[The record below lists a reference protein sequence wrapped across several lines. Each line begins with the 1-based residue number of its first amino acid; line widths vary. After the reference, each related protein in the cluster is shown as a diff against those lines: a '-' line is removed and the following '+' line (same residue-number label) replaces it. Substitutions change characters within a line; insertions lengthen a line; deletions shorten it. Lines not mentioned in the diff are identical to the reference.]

1 MIDES
6 NKELIPNDW
15 VYLKDKNKIIIDST
29 KVNAK
34 AEYMFT
40 INDPTK
46 EYFVGTKDRS
56 KYYEQSIAVGKL
68 QTGDNKK
75 QIGLFPKYK
84 LLCTVTD
91 AKTNKPIEG
100 VKTTYIDK
108 ASSVSKTYN
117 TDASGMFTD
126 IILNKK
132 PGDKLEFT
140 IKYEKEGYITV
151 EKVMKFL

>member
-1 MIDES
+1 
-6 NKELIPNDW
+6 
-15 VYLKDKNKIIIDST
+15 
-29 KVNAK
+29 
-34 AEYMFT
+34 MFT

-91 AKTNKPIEG
+91 AKTNTPIEG
-100 VKTTYIDK
+100 VKTTYI
-108 ASSVSKTYN
+108 
-117 TDASGMFTD
+117 
-126 IILNKK
+126 
-132 PGDKLEFT
+132 EFRQM
-140 IKYEKEGYITV
+140 IDNLYLSI
-151 EKVMKFL
+151 